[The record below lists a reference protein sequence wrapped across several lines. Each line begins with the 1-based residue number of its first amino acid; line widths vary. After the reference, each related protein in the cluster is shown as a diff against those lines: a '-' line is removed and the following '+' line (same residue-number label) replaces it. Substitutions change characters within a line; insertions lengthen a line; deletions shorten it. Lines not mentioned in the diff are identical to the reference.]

1 MKVTRIESNKFKTN
15 EIGVFLAVPLKRE
28 TITKNVLL
36 PAVLKRGSMNYK
48 NQIYIEKKL
57 ENMYGASIGAGTNK
71 TGNYLVIRF
80 FMATICNDFVNEKVD
95 LANESISMLF
105 DIIFNPFVENESFNE
120 EYVNQ
125 ERENLAKAIN
135 SKKDNKDSYALNR
148 CIEELFKDEPYGL
161 YKNGYIEDLDKINA
175 KNLYEYYLEMIKECK
190 VHVIIDGKD
199 ANEIKIPKINYNIE
213 ELTNVEEID
222 KIKNNN
228 DNSTS
233 NTLASEIVSDFEKHI
248 KEANVDLANAN
259 EEKAKLVTEEL
270 DVKQGKLLLGLK
282 VKNKNKFATTMYNVI
297 LGGGANSKL
306 FQNVREKAS
315 LAYYASSSYIRR
327 KNAIIIRTGIEL
339 QNYDKALKIIEE
351 QIDNMRKGKIT
362 DKEIEDGRE
371 LVVSSLRT
379 IPESQDDTITYTY
392 DQELFEEN
400 LSLDEYIKKLE
411 AVTKGDIIDVAKD
424 IEVKIIYYL
433 KDISK

>member
-1 MKVTRIESNKFKTN
+1 
-15 EIGVFLAVPLKRE
+15 
-28 TITKNVLL
+28 
-36 PAVLKRGSMNYK
+36 
-48 NQIYIEKKL
+48 
-57 ENMYGASIGAGTNK
+57 
-71 TGNYLVIRF
+71 
-80 FMATICNDFVNEKVD
+80 
-95 LANESISMLF
+95 
-105 DIIFNPFVENESFNE
+105 
-120 EYVNQ
+120 
-125 ERENLAKAIN
+125 
-135 SKKDNKDSYALNR
+135 
-148 CIEELFKDEPYGL
+148 
-161 YKNGYIEDLDKINA
+161 
-175 KNLYEYYLEMIKECK
+175 
-190 VHVIIDGKD
+190 
-199 ANEIKIPKINYNIE
+199 
-213 ELTNVEEID
+213 
-222 KIKNNN
+222 
-228 DNSTS
+228 
-233 NTLASEIVSDFEKHI
+233 
-248 KEANVDLANAN
+248 
-259 EEKAKLVTEEL
+259 
-270 DVKQGKLLLGLK
+270 
-282 VKNKNKFATTMYNVI
+282 MYNVI

-351 QIDNMRKGKIT
+351 QIDNMRNGEIT